1 MKKILL
7 SALLFG
13 GIISQANAQLQD
25 GSIAPNFTVTAY
37 QSWLSTSGFNN
48 NGTYRLYDY
57 LDSGYTVILDV
68 SATWCGP
75 CWNHHLT
82 GALDDL
88 YINHGPAGQPGVS
101 ATTTNDVM
109 VIWLDGDAQTADA
122 TMLDGLSQS
131 GGASAIGNWIN
142 PLNSPSG
149 SAITFGNPA
158 QTTTVG
164 EVPFPMAN
172 PIAATA
178 NQISNGYDIAYFPTI
193 YKICP
198 NRVITEVGQLTADGF
213 YATVG
218 ACPPP
223 ASESA
228 DVTMMYYYANTY
240 ICTGSSH
247 TPEVTIQNNGTT
259 NLTAATVTITQ
270 GGNTVSTGTYT
281 GNLATYGVATITCTP
296 ITNPSSG
303 AMVATVTTTGD
314 ALASNG
320 VINTA
325 LTVYTAAAAPLVQD
339 FTSTAFPY
347 AEYRVSSET
356 GKNWTYSSG
365 TMKYDCYSYSN
376 NSKGELFIEPVN
388 LSSLTDPSLS
398 FDVAYRG
405 YTSASPENDKLEVF
419 VSTNCGTTWTSVYNK
434 QGTTLSTGAT
444 QQGAFTPATAADWRN
459 EIVSLAAF
467 TGQAE
472 VFVKYVGTSNYGN
485 NMYIDNINISSA
497 TSLSE
502 NELVSLNVYPNPA
515 STEVNVSF
523 EAKNADYSVRLIDL
537 QGRVIANQNLTNL
550 NGTQVISIPTSTV
563 AKGSYIVSIT
573 SNGMTSTKSVV
584 IK

>member
-1 MKKILL
+1 MKKLLL
-7 SALLFG
+7 SAVLMGSVF
-13 GIISQANAQLQD
+13 SSNAQLAD
-25 GSIAPNFTVTAY
+25 GSIAQDFTVTAY
-37 QSWLSTSGFNN
+37 QPWLSAAGMNN
-48 NGTYRLYDY
+48 NGTYNLYDY
-57 LDSGYTVILDV
+57 LDAGYTVILDV

-88 YINHGPAGQPGVS
+88 YINHGPAGHLAVS
-101 ATTTNDVM
+101 ATTTNNVM
-109 VIWLDGDAQTADA
+109 VIWLDGDGATADA
-122 TMLDGLSQS
+122 TMLDGNGS
-131 GGASAIGNWIN
+131 IGNWVEPNATLGQI
-142 PLNSPSG
+142 
-149 SAITFGNPA
+149 
-158 QTTTVG
+158 
-164 EVPFPMAN
+164 PFPMAN
-172 PIAATA
+172 PVTATA
-178 NQISNGYDIAYFPTI
+178 NQINNDYNIAYFPTI

-198 NRVITEVGQLTADGF
+198 NRVVSEVGQLTATEF
-213 YATVG
+213 YASVG
-218 ACPPP
+218 TCPPP
-223 ASESA
+223 ASNTA
-228 DVTMMYYYANTY
+228 DVTLMSYDADTY

-247 TPEVTIQNNGTT
+247 TPEVTIQNNGTS
-259 NLTAATVTITQ
+259 NLTNATVTITQ

-296 ITNPSSG
+296 ITNPASG

-325 LTVYTAAAAPLVQD
+325 LTVYTAATAPLVQD

-347 AEYRVSSET
+347 AEYKVSST
-356 GKNWTYSSG
+356 SGTNWTYSSG
-365 TMKYDCYSYSN
+365 TMKFDCYSYSN
-376 NSKGELFIEPVN
+376 GSKGELSIEPVN

-405 YTSASPENDKLEVF
+405 YTAATPETDKLEVF

-444 QQGAFTPATAADWRN
+444 QTGAFTPASAADWRN
-459 EIVSLAAF
+459 ETVSLAAF
-467 TGQAE
+467 AGQSE

-485 NMYIDNINISSA
+485 NMYIDNINIASA

-502 NELVSLNVYPNPA
+502 NEIVGLNVYPNPA

-523 EAKNADYSVRLIDL
+523 EASNANYTVRLIDL

-550 NGTQVISIPTSTV
+550 NGTQVISIPTENV
-563 AKGSYIVSIT
+563 AKGSYVVSIT
-573 SNGMTSTKSVV
+573 SNGVTSTKSVV

>member
-25 GSIAPNFTVTAY
+25 GSIAPDFTVTAY

-88 YINHGPAGQPGVS
+88 YINHGPAGQLGVS
-101 ATTTNDVM
+101 ATTTDNVM

-122 TMLDGLSQS
+122 TMLDGN
-131 GGASAIGNWIN
+131 GAIGNWIEPN
-142 PLNSPSG
+142 
-149 SAITFGNPA
+149 
-158 QTTTVG
+158 TTLG
-164 EVPFPMAN
+164 QIPFPMAN

-178 NQISNGYDIAYFPTI
+178 NQINNGYDIAYYPTI

-198 NRVITEVGQLTADGF
+198 NRVITEVGQLTATEF
-213 YATVG
+213 YDAVG
-218 ACPPP
+218 VCPPP

-228 DVTMMYYYANTY
+228 DVTMMSYDANTY

-259 NLTAATVTITQ
+259 NLTEATVTITQ

-314 ALASNG
+314 AVLSNG

-405 YTSASPENDKLEVF
+405 YTAATPENDKLEVF

-523 EAKNADYSVRLIDL
+523 EAKNADYSVKLVDL

-550 NGTQVISIPTSTV
+550 NGTQVISIPTENV

>member
-1 MKKILL
+1 MKKLLL
-7 SALLFG
+7 SALLMGSVF
-13 GIISQANAQLQD
+13 SSNAQLQD
-25 GSIAPNFTVTAY
+25 GSIAPDFTVTAY

-48 NGTYRLYDY
+48 NGTFNLYDY

-82 GALDDL
+82 GALDEL
-88 YINHGPAGQPGVS
+88 YVNHGPAGQLGVS
-101 ATTTNDVM
+101 PTTTSDVM
-109 VIWLDGDAQTADA
+109 VIWLDGDGTTADA
-122 TMLDGLSQS
+122 TMLDGN
-131 GGASAIGNWIN
+131 GAIGNWIEPN
-142 PLNSPSG
+142 ATLG
-149 SAITFGNPA
+149 QI
-158 QTTTVG
+158 
-164 EVPFPMAN
+164 PFPMAN

-178 NQISNGYDIAYFPTI
+178 NQINNGYNIAYFPTI

-198 NRVITEVGQLTADGF
+198 NRVISEVGQLTATEF

-218 ACPPP
+218 TCPPP
-223 ASESA
+223 ASDLA
-228 DVTMMYYYANTY
+228 DVTMMSYDADTY

-247 TPEVTIQNNGTT
+247 TPEVTIQNNGTS
-259 NLTAATVTITQ
+259 NLTNATVTITQ

-296 ITNPSSG
+296 IANPSSG
-303 AMVATVTTTGD
+303 AMVATVTTSGD
-314 ALASNG
+314 ALEANG

-325 LTVYTAAAAPLVQD
+325 LTVYTAAAAPLAQD
-339 FTSTAFPY
+339 FTASNFPY
-347 AEYRVSSET
+347 SEYKVSST
-356 GKNWTYSSG
+356 SGTNWTYSSG
-365 TMKYDCYSYSN
+365 TMKFDCFNYSDG
-376 NSKGELFIEPVN
+376 SKGELSIEPVN
-388 LSSLTDPSLS
+388 LSSLVDPSLS

-405 YTSASPENDKLEVF
+405 YTAATPETDKLEVF

-434 QGTTLSTGAT
+434 QGATLSTGAT
-444 QQGAFTPATAADWRN
+444 QTTSFTPASAADWRN
-459 EIVSLAAF
+459 ETVSLAAF
-467 TGQAE
+467 VGQSE

-485 NMYIDNINISSA
+485 NLYIDNINISSA

-523 EAKNADYSVRLIDL
+523 EAKNANYSVKLIDL

-550 NGTQVISIPTSTV
+550 NGTQVISLPTSTV
-563 AKGSYIVSIT
+563 AKGSYVVSIT
-573 SNGMTSTKSVV
+573 SNGVTSTKSVV

>member
-1 MKKILL
+1 MKKFLL

-25 GSIAPNFTVTAY
+25 GSIAPDFTVSAY
-37 QSWLSTSGFNN
+37 QSWLSTAGFNN

-82 GALDDL
+82 GALDEL
-88 YINHGPAGQPGVS
+88 YINHGPAGQLGVS

-109 VIWLDGDAQTADA
+109 VIWLDGDGQTADA
-122 TMLDGLSQS
+122 TMLDGS
-131 GGASAIGNWIN
+131 GAIGNWIEPN
-142 PLNSPSG
+142 ATLG
-149 SAITFGNPA
+149 QI
-158 QTTTVG
+158 
-164 EVPFPMAN
+164 PFPMAN
-172 PIAATA
+172 PVTATA
-178 NQISNGYDIAYFPTI
+178 NQINDGYNIAYFPTI

-198 NRVITEVGQLTADGF
+198 NRVVTEVGQLDATEF
-213 YATVG
+213 YASVG
-218 ACPPP
+218 LCPPP

-228 DVTMMYYYANTY
+228 DVTMMSYDADTY

-247 TPEVTIQNNGTT
+247 TPEVTIQNNGTA
-259 NLTAATVTITQ
+259 NLTNATVTITQ

-281 GNLATYGVATITCTP
+281 GNLATYGIATITCTP

-303 AMVATVTTTGD
+303 PMVATVTTAGD

-325 LTVYTAAAAPLVQD
+325 LTIYTAAAAPLVQN

-347 AEYRVSSET
+347 TEYKVSSTT
-356 GKNWTYSSG
+356 GTNWEYSSG
-365 TMKYDCYSYSN
+365 TMKFDCYSYTN
-376 NSKGELFIEPVN
+376 GSKGELSIEPVN
-388 LSSLTDPSLS
+388 LSSVADPSLS

-405 YTSASPENDKLEVF
+405 YTAATPENDKLEVF

-444 QQGAFTPATAADWRN
+444 QTGAFTPASAADWRN
-459 EIVSLAAF
+459 ETVSLAAF
-467 TGQAE
+467 TGQSE
-472 VFVKYVGTSNYGN
+472 VFIKYVGTSNYGN
-485 NMYIDNINISSA
+485 NMYIDNINIASA

-502 NELVSLNVYPNPA
+502 NEIVGLNVYPNPA

-523 EAKNADYSVRLIDL
+523 EASNANYTVKLVDL

-550 NGTQVISIPTSTV
+550 NGTQVISIPTENV
-563 AKGSYIVSIT
+563 AKGSYVVSIT
-573 SNGMTSTKSVV
+573 SNGVTSTKSVV

>member
-25 GSIAPNFTVTAY
+25 GSIAPDFTVTAY

-88 YINHGPAGQPGVS
+88 YINHGPAGQLGVS
-101 ATTTNDVM
+101 ATTTDNVM

-122 TMLDGLSQS
+122 TMLDGN
-131 GGASAIGNWIN
+131 GTIGNWIEPN
-142 PLNSPSG
+142 ATLG
-149 SAITFGNPA
+149 QI
-158 QTTTVG
+158 
-164 EVPFPMAN
+164 PFPMAN

-178 NQISNGYDIAYFPTI
+178 NQINNGYDIAYYPTI

-198 NRVITEVGQLTADGF
+198 NRVITEVGQLTATEF
-213 YATVG
+213 YDAVG
-218 ACPPP
+218 VCPPP

-228 DVTMMYYYANTY
+228 DVTMMSYDANTY

-247 TPEVTIQNNGTT
+247 TPEVTIQNNGTS
-259 NLTAATVTITQ
+259 NLTEATVTITQ

-303 AMVATVTTTGD
+303 AMIATVTTTGD
-314 ALASNG
+314 AVLSNG

-356 GKNWTYSSG
+356 DKNWTYSSG

-376 NSKGELFIEPVN
+376 GSKGELSIEPVN

-405 YTSASPENDKLEVF
+405 YTAATPETDKLEVF

-523 EAKNADYSVRLIDL
+523 EAKNADYSVKLVDL

>member
-13 GIISQANAQLQD
+13 GIISQVNAQLQD
-25 GSIAPNFTVTAY
+25 GSIAPDFTVTAY

-88 YINHGPAGQPGVS
+88 YINHGPAGQLGVS
-101 ATTTNDVM
+101 ATTTDNVM

-122 TMLDGLSQS
+122 TMLDGN
-131 GGASAIGNWIN
+131 GAIGNWIEPN
-142 PLNSPSG
+142 
-149 SAITFGNPA
+149 
-158 QTTTVG
+158 TTLG
-164 EVPFPMAN
+164 QIPFPMAN

-178 NQISNGYDIAYFPTI
+178 NQINNGYDIAYYPTI

-198 NRVITEVGQLTADGF
+198 NRVITEVGQLTATEF
-213 YATVG
+213 YDAVG
-218 ACPPP
+218 VCPPP

-228 DVTMMYYYANTY
+228 DVTMMSYDANTY

-303 AMVATVTTTGD
+303 AMIATVTTTGD
-314 ALASNG
+314 AVLSNG

-405 YTSASPENDKLEVF
+405 YTAATPENDKLEVF

-523 EAKNADYSVRLIDL
+523 EAKNADYSVKLVDL

-550 NGTQVISIPTSTV
+550 NGTQVISIPTENV

>member
-1 MKKILL
+1 M
-7 SALLFG
+7 S
-13 GIISQANAQLQD
+13 
-25 GSIAPNFTVTAY
+25 
-37 QSWLSTSGFNN
+37 
-48 NGTYRLYDY
+48 YD
-57 LDSGYTVILDV
+57 
-68 SATWCGP
+68 
-75 CWNHHLT
+75 
-82 GALDDL
+82 
-88 YINHGPAGQPGVS
+88 
-101 ATTTNDVM
+101 
-109 VIWLDGDAQTADA
+109 
-122 TMLDGLSQS
+122 
-131 GGASAIGNWIN
+131 
-142 PLNSPSG
+142 
-149 SAITFGNPA
+149 
-158 QTTTVG
+158 
-164 EVPFPMAN
+164 
-172 PIAATA
+172 
-178 NQISNGYDIAYFPTI
+178 
-193 YKICP
+193 
-198 NRVITEVGQLTADGF
+198 
-213 YATVG
+213 
-218 ACPPP
+218 
-223 ASESA
+223 
-228 DVTMMYYYANTY
+228 ANTY

-259 NLTAATVTITQ
+259 NLTNATVTITQ

-550 NGTQVISIPTSTV
+550 NGTQVISIPTENV

>member
-25 GSIAPNFTVTAY
+25 GSIAPDFTVTAY
-37 QSWLSTSGFNN
+37 QSWLSAAGMNS
-48 NGTYRLYDY
+48 NGTYKLYDY

-88 YINHGPAGQPGVS
+88 YINHGPAGQLGVS

-122 TMLDGLSQS
+122 TMLDGNGS
-131 GGASAIGNWIN
+131 IGNWIEPN
-142 PLNSPSG
+142 ATLG
-149 SAITFGNPA
+149 QI
-158 QTTTVG
+158 
-164 EVPFPMAN
+164 PFPMAN

-178 NQISNGYDIAYFPTI
+178 NQINNGYDIAYYPTI

-198 NRVITEVGQLTADGF
+198 NRVISEVGQLTATEF
-213 YATVG
+213 YASVG
-218 ACPPP
+218 TCPPP
-223 ASESA
+223 ASEPA
-228 DVTMMYYYANTY
+228 DVTMMSYDANTY

-259 NLTAATVTITQ
+259 NLTNATVTITQ

-303 AMVATVTTTGD
+303 AMIATVTTSGD
-314 ALASNG
+314 ALATNG

-339 FTSTAFPY
+339 FTSTSFPY

-356 GKNWTYSSG
+356 GKNWAYSSG

-405 YTSASPENDKLEVF
+405 YTAATPENDKLEVF

-444 QQGAFTPATAADWRN
+444 QTGAFTPASAADWRN
-459 EIVSLAAF
+459 ETVSLAAF
-467 TGQAE
+467 AGQAD

-497 TSLSE
+497 TSLGE

-523 EAKNADYSVRLIDL
+523 EAKNADYSVKLVDL